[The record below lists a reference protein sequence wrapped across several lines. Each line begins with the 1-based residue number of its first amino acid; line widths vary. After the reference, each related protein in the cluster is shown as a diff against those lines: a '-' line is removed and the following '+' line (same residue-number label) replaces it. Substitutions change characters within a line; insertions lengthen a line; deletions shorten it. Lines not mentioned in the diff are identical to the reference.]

1 MASKKVKYASMAG
14 VGLMTMSLMA
24 CANETEKPTTLGDSM
39 TQNGIQKIENSSVAD
54 KCKEYELQ
62 KDGSYKCESD
72 GSSNSGGGL
81 AFVPFWF
88 FNGNTYNSHNS
99 MTSSSDYKKNNLV
112 SGTNLSKSKSTQTNA
127 TQNKSSKSGTKSS
140 GSKSGGFGSGGRGS
154 SGGS

>member
-1 MASKKVKYASMAG
+1 MAG

-39 TQNGIQKIENSSVAD
+39 TQNGIQKIENSPVAN

-72 GSSNSGGGL
+72 GSSSSGGGV
-81 AFVPFWF
+81 AFIPFWF
-88 FNGNTYNSHNS
+88 FNGNTYSSHNA
-99 MTSSSDYKKNNLV
+99 MTSSADYKKNNLV
-112 SGTNLSKSKSTQTNA
+112 SGTSLAKTKSSTNTNA
-127 TQNKSSKSGTKSS
+127 TKNNSSKSGSNSS